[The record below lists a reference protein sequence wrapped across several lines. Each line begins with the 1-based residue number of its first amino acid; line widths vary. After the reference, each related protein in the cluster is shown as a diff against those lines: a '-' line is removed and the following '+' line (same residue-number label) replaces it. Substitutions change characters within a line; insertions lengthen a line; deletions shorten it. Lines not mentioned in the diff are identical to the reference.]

1 MPICLPSFAGVA
13 QPASGG
19 AFVNDYSISL
29 DGTDD
34 FISIPASTDFDLGT
48 GAFTYSMWFN
58 LSDYGPIAG
67 GGKYGGL
74 IYRALNHRVKFQ
86 NDNKIINFS
95 TPGGELQIVNAASSL
110 LDAWHHIAIVR
121 DTSDNTIKCYL
132 DAGTPT
138 SNSMSASVDFSSAG
152 NDILLGRQATNW
164 PLEGLM
170 DEFSILDSALSA
182 SQVSDIYN
190 SGVPIDIE
198 SLNPVGW
205 WRMGDGTEAGS
216 GTTIYDMSDNSN
228 NATLTNGPTFSTT
241 VPVFNRYSL
250 SFDASD
256 DFVTMSN
263 PADLNFSGDTTISFW
278 VKYTNQASSFN
289 FVIDKSTGAYER
301 QYALYL
307 RNETGGTKTFS
318 FATSGG
324 AAVINNSTGTISV
337 NQWSHVAVVVDS
349 GVTNGTK
356 LYINGSSETLGTH
369 TITTNNSAPFQ
380 LGKRYDTSFTF
391 GGLMDEVAI
400 FNSALSA
407 SDVSDIYNSGVPN
420 DLSALSPLGWW
431 RMGDINGA
439 SGVTITDQGSGGNN
453 GTLTNGPTYS
463 TSVPS

>member
-1 MPICLPSFAGVA
+1 MGSSTISLGLGLGGGKAATSSGRPAG
-13 QPASGG
+13 GG
-19 AFVNDYSISL
+19 AFSNEYSISL

-58 LSDYGPIAG
+58 LSDFGPIAG

-110 LDAWHHIAIVR
+110 LNAWHHIAIVR

-138 SNSMSASVDFSSAG
+138 SNSMSASEDFSSAG

-216 GTTIYDMSDNSN
+216 GTTVYDMSTNSN
-228 NATLTNGPTFSTT
+228 NGTLTNGPTFSTT
-241 VPVFNRYSL
+241 VPS
-250 SFDASD
+250 
-256 DFVTMSN
+256 
-263 PADLNFSGDTTISFW
+263 
-278 VKYTNQASSFN
+278 
-289 FVIDKSTGAYER
+289 
-301 QYALYL
+301 
-307 RNETGGTKTFS
+307 
-318 FATSGG
+318 
-324 AAVINNSTGTISV
+324 
-337 NQWSHVAVVVDS
+337 
-349 GVTNGTK
+349 
-356 LYINGSSETLGTH
+356 
-369 TITTNNSAPFQ
+369 
-380 LGKRYDTSFTF
+380 
-391 GGLMDEVAI
+391 
-400 FNSALSA
+400 
-407 SDVSDIYNSGVPN
+407 
-420 DLSALSPLGWW
+420 
-431 RMGDINGA
+431 
-439 SGVTITDQGSGGNN
+439 
-453 GTLTNGPTYS
+453 
-463 TSVPS
+463 